1 MDTADIRADVAY
13 GTDDFDMTGQALATH
28 RRILGKGLTVL
39 TMVFAAAVVVPLL
52 WVLLSVFQKGVDAF
66 VFPDLFTRLPP
77 PPGLSEGGVGHA
89 IIGSLMTLGIGT
101 AISVPFGVLA
111 AVYLAEFGRGT
122 RLAYLVKFSCNVL
135 TGVPAILMGLF
146 AYNIIVRPMG
156 SFSAFSGGV
165 ALSVLM
171 LPIII
176 RSTEEALLL
185 VPNEMRLASTGIGA
199 TRFQTVTQIVLPAAV
214 TAIITGIV
222 LGVARAAGE
231 AAPLLFT
238 AFNNNF
244 WATSIWQPVSTL
256 PVLIYFF
263 SIIPYKASQQLAW
276 AAALVLLAIV
286 LTFSIAAR
294 YLSRKQKF

>member
-1 MDTADIRADVAY
+1 MDTANTGPDAAY
-13 GTDDFDMTGQALATH
+13 ATDDFDMTRQALASH
-28 RRILGKGLTVL
+28 RRITGKALTVL
-39 TMVFAAAVVVPLL
+39 TMVFAAAVVLPLI
-52 WVLLSVFQKGVDAF
+52 WVLISVFQKGVNAL
-66 VFPDLFTRLPP
+66 VFPDIFTELPP
-77 PPGLSEGGVGHA
+77 PPSLSGGGFGHA
-89 IIGSLMTLGIGT
+89 IVGTLMTLGIGT

-146 AYNIIVRPMG
+146 AYSIVVIPNG

-165 ALSVLM
+165 ALGVLM

-176 RSTEEALLL
+176 RATEEALLL

-199 TRFQTVTQIVLPAAV
+199 TRFQTVIQIVLPAA
-214 TAIITGIV
+214 ITGIV
-222 LGVARAAGE
+222 TGIVLAVARAAGE

-244 WATSIWQPVSTL
+244 WATDIWQPVATL

-263 SIIPYKASQQLAW
+263 SIIPYKASQELSW

-286 LTFSIAAR
+286 LIFSVTAR
-294 YLSRKQKF
+294 FFSRKQKF

>member
-1 MDTADIRADVAY
+1 MDTANIGPDVAY
-13 GTDDFDMTGQALATH
+13 GTDDFDMTGAALATH
-28 RRILGKGLTVL
+28 RRITGKVMTVL

-52 WVLLSVFQKGVDAF
+52 WVLTSVFQKGLNAF
-66 VFPDLFTRLPP
+66 VFPDLFTKLPP

-89 IIGSLMTLGIGT
+89 IVGTLMTLGIGT
-101 AISVPFGVLA
+101 AISVPFGILA

-122 RLAYLVKFSCNVL
+122 KLAQIVKFSCNVL

-146 AYNIIVRPMG
+146 AYSIIVVPTR

-165 ALSVLM
+165 ALAVLM

-185 VPNEMRLASTGIGA
+185 VPNEMRLASTGVGA
-199 TRFQTVTQIVLPAAV
+199 TRFQTIAQIVLPAAV

-244 WATSIWQPVSTL
+244 WATDIWQPVATL

-263 SIIPYKASQQLAW
+263 SIIPYKASQELAW
-276 AAALVLLAIV
+276 AAALVLLGIV
-286 LTFSIAAR
+286 LIFSIAAR
-294 YLSRKQKF
+294 FFSRKQKF